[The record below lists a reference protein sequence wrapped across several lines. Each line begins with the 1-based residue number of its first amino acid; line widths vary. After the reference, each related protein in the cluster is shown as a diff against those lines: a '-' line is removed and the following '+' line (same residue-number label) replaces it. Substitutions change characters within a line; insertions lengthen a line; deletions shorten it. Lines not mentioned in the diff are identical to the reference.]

1 MYNIPLSHIL
11 IPKCPFC
18 GCQDCIAH
26 KKYTD
31 RCEECGK
38 RYTKYSS
45 YKSLQNKQFTVKRA
59 RLLEKIVAEYL
70 DLRDAGYKVPR
81 DLQMKR
87 T

>member
-1 MYNIPLSHIL
+1 MAVSHIL
-11 IPKCPFC
+11 LPKCQFC
-18 GCQDCIAH
+18 GRINCLAH

-45 YKSLQNKQFTVKRA
+45 YKSLQNKCFTTKRA
-59 RLLEKIVAEYL
+59 RLLEKIISEYI
-70 DLRDAGYKVPR
+70 DLRNAGYKVPR
-81 DLQMKR
+81 DLQIKR